1 MRTDGRTKILDAAL
15 TVIRTRGYEATR
27 VEDVCAAAGVS
38 KGAFFHH
45 FASKEALAIAAADHW
60 STVTGGFFATAAFHG
75 LADPVDRILAYLD
88 LRIALVEG
96 GEPAFSCLAGTMAQ
110 ETFATR
116 PAVAEACGR
125 SIRGH
130 AESLEADIAE
140 ARAAH
145 APDADWTAS
154 SLALHTQAVI
164 QGAFVV
170 AKAGGGAAAAVESL
184 RHLKRYVAMSFG
196 RNGSIGG
203 GKP

>member
-1 MRTDGRTKILDAAL
+1 MKPDGRTKILDAAL
-15 TVIRTRGYEATR
+15 TVIRTKGYEATR

-60 STVTGGFFATAAFHG
+60 SAVTEGFFATADFHAH
-75 LADPVDRILAYLD
+75 ADPVDRILAYLD

-96 GEPAFSCLAGTMAQ
+96 GELPFSCLAGTMAQ

-130 AESLEADIAE
+130 AAGLVEDFAA

-145 APDADWTAS
+145 APDADWSAE
-154 SLALHTQAVI
+154 SLALFTQAVI

-170 AKAGGGAAAAVESL
+170 AKGDGAGASAIENI
-184 RHLKRYVAMSFG
+184 RHLKRYVAMLFG
-196 RNGSIGG
+196 RRGPVGG
-203 GKP
+203 GKS

>member
-1 MRTDGRTKILDAAL
+1 MKPDGRTKILDAAL
-15 TVIRTRGYEATR
+15 SVIRTKGFEATR

-45 FASKEALAIAAADHW
+45 FAGKEALAIAAADHW
-60 STVTGGFFATAAFHG
+60 SAVTGGFFETADFHA

-96 GEPAFSCLAGTMAQ
+96 GELPFSCLAGTMAQ
-110 ETFATR
+110 ETFVTR

-130 AESLEADIAE
+130 AESLVADIAE
-140 ARAAH
+140 ARAAR
-145 APDADWTAS
+145 APDSDWTAE

-170 AKAGGGAAAAVESL
+170 AKAGGGAISAVENL
-184 RHLKRYVAMSFG
+184 RHLKRYVAMLFG
-196 RNGSIGG
+196 RTAPTAG
-203 GKP
+203 GKS